1 LADSDAFTNDNM
13 LKFFNSCSFCRI
25 IRRLF
30 MSSNNQLC
38 NNHFRV
44 EWGGNRV
51 GFMEVSGLAMELDV
65 VPFRDGSSPDN
76 SVTLL
81 PGLKHFS
88 PVVLK
93 RGIVKGDNE
102 FFTWMNTVQS
112 GQADR
117 RDVTIAL
124 LNGRHEPVVIWRVRN
139 AFPSKLEFAPL
150 NARGSDV
157 ATETLTLVHG
167 GLVVEH
173 LP

>member
-1 LADSDAFTNDNM
+1 
-13 LKFFNSCSFCRI
+13 
-25 IRRLF
+25 

-93 RGIVKGDNE
+93 RGVVQGDNE

-112 GQADR
+112 GQVDR

-124 LNGRHEPVVIWRVRN
+124 LNGRHEPVVVWRVRN
-139 AFPSKLEFAPL
+139 AFPSKLEYAPL

-157 ATETLTLVHG
+157 AVETLTLVHE

-173 LP
+173 L

>member
-1 LADSDAFTNDNM
+1 
-13 LKFFNSCSFCRI
+13 
-25 IRRLF
+25 
-30 MSSNNQLC
+30 MSSNQLC

-102 FFTWMNTVQS
+102 FFLDEHRAVRP
-112 GQADR
+112 GGPAR
-117 RDVTIAL
+117 RDDCIAE
-124 LNGRHEPVVIWRVRN
+124 R
-139 AFPSKLEFAPL
+139 AA
-150 NARGSDV
+150 
-157 ATETLTLVHG
+157 
-167 GLVVEH
+167 
-173 LP
+173 

>member
-1 LADSDAFTNDNM
+1 
-13 LKFFNSCSFCRI
+13 
-25 IRRLF
+25 

-88 PVVLK
+88 PIVLK

-102 FFTWMNTVQS
+102 FFVWMNTVQS
-112 GQADR
+112 GQVDR

-124 LNGRHEPVVIWRVRN
+124 LNARHEPVVVWRVRTRFRRSWSTR
-139 AFPSKLEFAPL
+139 AAERARQRCGGGDVDFGTRAWPSSIFSSCYLLRFM
-150 NARGSDV
+150 
-157 ATETLTLVHG
+157 
-167 GLVVEH
+167 
-173 LP
+173 